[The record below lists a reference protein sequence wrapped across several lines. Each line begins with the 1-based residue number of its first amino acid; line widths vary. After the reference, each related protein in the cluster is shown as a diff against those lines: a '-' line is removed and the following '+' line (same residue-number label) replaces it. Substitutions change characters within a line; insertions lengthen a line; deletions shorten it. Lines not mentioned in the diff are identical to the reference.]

1 MVAIDGLNL
10 VRRNRKEIMHGGV
23 CMYIKD
29 TVPFSVLEDLADD
42 FFEVLWLDLRP
53 SRLPRGVNNIFV
65 GVIYHPPKAQNSEML
80 AYLIKCLSAIES
92 RYSNCGI
99 ILLGDVNKLDTTRLK
114 SNYNLKQIV
123 HFPHARTKHPR
134 PDSDKSITM
143 TQQLNGQPLV
153 FQTIAQSQFNLRNV
167 IEILR
172 TKLL

>member
-1 MVAIDGLNL
+1 MVIDGLNL

-42 FFEVLWLDLRP
+42 FLEVLWLDLRP
-53 SRLPRGVNNIFV
+53 SQLPRGVNNIFV

-123 HFPHARTKHPR
+123 HFPTRGRNTLDQILTNRLLWPSSWTASLLSFR
-134 PDSDKSITM
+134 PL
-143 TQQLNGQPLV
+143 LNRSS
-153 FQTIAQSQFNLRNV
+153 T
-167 IEILR
+167 
-172 TKLL
+172 